1 MSLIYALW
9 ESQKE
14 ERKGKEIESLFNA
27 INENSKETVNLE
39 REVKIQIH
47 EAQRTQNTV
56 QFKGHQHCI
65 GWDDR
70 IIPGALKT

>member
-14 ERKGKEIESLFNA
+14 ERKGKEIESVFNA

-47 EAQRTQNTV
+47 EAQRTQNKLNT
-56 QFKGHQHCI
+56 
-65 GWDDR
+65 R
-70 IIPGALKT
+70 KTSPRHILIHKSKSIKI